1 MANSTVSPSN
11 SNQHDQEIWLSLRK
25 AIAKSSGFQ
34 RWQQEQSKIV
44 DLTLDTQVRLYLEE
58 TLETLAY

>member
-1 MANSTVSPSN
+1 MTNSTVSSSS
-11 SNQHDQEIWLSLRK
+11 SNQQDQAIWLSLRK

-34 RWQQEQSKIV
+34 RWQQEQSKIT
-44 DLTLDTQVRLYLEE
+44 DYSLDTQVRLYLEE